1 MPEYGYS
8 IFLLLYSK
16 IIFIRISDTIVNGFI
31 VYRDSRITDNHRA
44 VATLSYIGPSSLLS
58 VVLTTQ
64 TQKGSMNIYMRNFDN
79 SIPEDGT
86 NVQIDVLL
94 YSSILFKGI
103 INPKSNIS
111 CDDIYFSSEARGFYV
126 FYGLSLLDPPFTC
139 DGVIIN
145 MKVDNDF
152 GYQIY
157 CGMNGKM
164 YGRAK
169 YVPNFTNW
177 TEM

>member
-1 MPEYGYS
+1 MY
-8 IFLLLYSK
+8 
-16 IIFIRISDTIVNGFI
+16 IFIEPFFVCVVNTTDNKEDAPIYDNVATARWLSVILLSLYTINPFTIVSEI
-31 VYRDSRITDNHRA
+31 RIKM
-44 VATLSYIGPSSLLS
+44 I
-58 VVLTTQ
+58 
-64 TQKGSMNIYMRNFDN
+64 
-79 SIPEDGT
+79 
-86 NVQIDVLL
+86 LL

>member
-1 MPEYGYS
+1 M
-8 IFLLLYSK
+8 I
-16 IIFIRISDTIVNGFI
+16 
-31 VYRDSRITDNHRA
+31 
-44 VATLSYIGPSSLLS
+44 
-58 VVLTTQ
+58 
-64 TQKGSMNIYMRNFDN
+64 
-79 SIPEDGT
+79 
-86 NVQIDVLL
+86 LL

>member
-1 MPEYGYS
+1 MVNTTDNKEDGPIYDNVATARWLS
-8 IFLLLYSK
+8 VILLSLYTINPFTIVSE
-16 IIFIRISDTIVNGFI
+16 IRIKMI
-31 VYRDSRITDNHRA
+31 
-44 VATLSYIGPSSLLS
+44 
-58 VVLTTQ
+58 
-64 TQKGSMNIYMRNFDN
+64 
-79 SIPEDGT
+79 
-86 NVQIDVLL
+86 LL

>member
-1 MPEYGYS
+1 MY
-8 IFLLLYSK
+8 IFIEPFCVCVVNTTDNKEVGPIYDNVATAQWLSVILLSLYTINPFTIVSEIRIKMILLYS
-16 IIFIRISDTIVNGFI
+16 N
-31 VYRDSRITDNHRA
+31 
-44 VATLSYIGPSSLLS
+44 
-58 VVLTTQ
+58 
-64 TQKGSMNIYMRNFDN
+64 
-79 SIPEDGT
+79 
-86 NVQIDVLL
+86 
-94 YSSILFKGI
+94 ILFKGI

>member
-1 MPEYGYS
+1 MVNTTDNKEDAPIYDNVATARWLS
-8 IFLLLYSK
+8 VILLSLYTINPFTIVSE
-16 IIFIRISDTIVNGFI
+16 IRIKMI
-31 VYRDSRITDNHRA
+31 
-44 VATLSYIGPSSLLS
+44 
-58 VVLTTQ
+58 
-64 TQKGSMNIYMRNFDN
+64 
-79 SIPEDGT
+79 
-86 NVQIDVLL
+86 LL